1 MMGDTVDLTAYPD
14 ADLAALANQVRAEQ
28 DRRTLIASAPALA
41 EGLARQV
48 HEASGGDGRPWEQ
61 PESWAPIPSGAVV
74 TDGGHYFQSTHP
86 ANVWGPPSQ
95 HPAQWREVWP
105 DGQGGWVATNPDG
118 PQPWDS
124 TQTYYPPAVVTHAG
138 ATYDLVH
145 VVATPG
151 QRPDDPA
158 MWAVWKM
165 RV

>member
-1 MMGDTVDLTAYPD
+1 MDLTTHTD
-14 ADLAALANQVRAEQ
+14 ADLAALAAQVRAEQ
-28 DRRTLIASAPALA
+28 DRRTLIASAPSLA

-48 HEASGGDGRPWEQ
+48 HEAEGGDGRPWEQ
-61 PESWAPIPSGAVV
+61 PESWAPFPLDAVV
-74 TDGGHYFQSTHP
+74 SEGDRYFQSTHA

-105 DGQGGWVATNPDG
+105 DGQGSWTDINPDG
-118 PQPWDS
+118 PQPWDPL
-124 TQTYYPPAVVTHAG
+124 QTYYPPAAVTHAG

-158 MWAVWKM
+158 MWAVWK
-165 RV
+165 RRG